1 MEANY
6 KIYIDEAGVIKA
18 ILLPEEPKEPDYGD
32 CEMDASDYPDMTGE
46 ELYKKRMRLWSQEM
60 DNHNKALSK
69 AKQEAVPFI
78 NQHQLMYECCYTLSY
93 KTGKFEELVPDTI
106 HDIPEGYSV
115 EVENNCHQTGL
126 PCGVPCN
133 GEENCRKFAILKKT
147 SPPLPVNTE
156 DEKGVDQMENNWHNV
171 TDPEWTAVANAFKSY
186 TIEAAVERLKH
197 QGYRVYNPPNTE
209 GKLEGVDQKEI
220 LRKKFDKACE
230 DNLERLSDQNLPTE
244 DMWDFVFDFFWSEIE
259 KRDKELVLLKLSFE
273 YKQSLLKLLTV
284 DYDKL
289 REELASLR
297 KAMEAADEVIKIY
310 TEGNPPKGYTKELI
324 ASEKYQH
331 LKDKILPKQIKP

>member
-6 KIYIDEAGVIKA
+6 KIYISKEGQICA

-69 AKQEAVPFI
+69 AKQEAVPFRSTESQLII
-78 NQHQLMYECCYTLSY
+78 NDIFDKYGKKGQLIQGRQLYGTI
-93 KTGKFEELVPDTI
+93 EELPI
-106 HDIPEGYSV
+106 GYSV

-133 GEENCRKFAILKKT
+133 GEENCRKLATLKKT
-147 SPPLPVNTE
+147 SPPIPVNTE

-297 KAMEAADEVIKIY
+297 KAMEAADEVILLKFLDWY
-310 TEGNPPKGYTKELI
+310 DGDLKV
-324 ASEKYQH
+324 
-331 LKDKILPKQIKP
+331 LKDHKQLINEYFEDSQQK